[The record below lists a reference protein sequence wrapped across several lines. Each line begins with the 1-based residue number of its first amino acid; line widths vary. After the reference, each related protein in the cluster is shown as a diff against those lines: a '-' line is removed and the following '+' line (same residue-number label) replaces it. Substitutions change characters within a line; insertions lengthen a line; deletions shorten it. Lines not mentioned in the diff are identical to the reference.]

1 MIKGIFN
8 AVLGSLGGIW
18 GYVAAAVFAAALSVG
33 ATHWI
38 DAKGY
43 GITIAN
49 LKTDAANQKAA
60 NVTAALSQ
68 LQGFIDK
75 MHTADAGYSSDLQ
88 SIKDAFAA
96 LAKDFKNATVKP
108 LPLDCKP
115 DIGRVRILSAAVAA
129 ANAKAA
135 APGK

>member
-1 MIKGIFN
+1 MTKL
-8 AVLGSLGGIW
+8 LGLLTGALGGIW

-49 LKTDAANQKAA
+49 LKADAANQKAA
-60 NVTAALSQ
+60 NVTAALAQ
-68 LQGFIDK
+68 LQGFINK
-75 MHTADAGYSSDLQ
+75 MQNADAGYNGDLAN
-88 SIKDAFAA
+88 IKKQFAA
-96 LAKDFKNATVKP
+96 LELEFKNATAKP

-115 DIGRVRILSAAVAA
+115 DAGRVRILSAAVAA
-129 ANAKAA
+129 TNAKAA
-135 APGK
+135 STGK